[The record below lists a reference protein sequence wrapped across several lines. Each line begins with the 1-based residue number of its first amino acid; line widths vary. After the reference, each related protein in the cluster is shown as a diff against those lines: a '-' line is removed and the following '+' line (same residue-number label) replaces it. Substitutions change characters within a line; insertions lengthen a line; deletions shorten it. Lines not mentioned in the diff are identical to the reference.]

1 MNAAFFFVE
10 WLHSDRKRRSLM
22 SDTVDTLEDC
32 NVAEACDVIVI
43 IREMFM
49 YWYYEKLQ
57 KIYVCFFA
65 CIVFLYF
72 GPALLAEEAPIATIV
87 DIKGIVVIYT
97 SEQFYAARVGM
108 MLHAG
113 YGLITQ
119 DGAEAIVEFSD
130 GSRLTIAEH
139 ADMKFDTLLK
149 DEQTGARVSRLK
161 LWWGKVRSVVAPGH
175 QAPGSEFTVQTP
187 NALAGVKFS
196 EPDSEMQFNPQ
207 NWRTQVH
214 AYKFGLELTNLSIG
228 VTATIPEGRTGI
240 VEGDL
245 LLIPEQIVYFSQGGV
260 VLDEGAQKQLE
271 ELATIIRDDRT
282 QIFLIE
288 GHADNTGA
296 EEVNRRLSRQ
306 RAESVKN
313 LLVQEYGVDPAFIR
327 IQFYGSERPLDSN
340 DTEQGRA
347 KNRRVEVYQLF
358 E

>member
-1 MNAAFFFVE
+1 MERF
-10 WLHSDRKRRSLM
+10 
-22 SDTVDTLEDC
+22 C
-32 NVAEACDVIVI
+32 
-43 IREMFM
+43 
-49 YWYYEKLQ
+49 EKLR
-57 KIYVCFFA
+57 KTYVCFFV
-65 CIVFLYF
+65 CIAFLYVR
-72 GPALLAEEAPIATIV
+72 PALMAEEVPTATIV
-87 DIKGIVVIYT
+87 DIKGTVVIYT
-97 SEQFYAARVGM
+97 SEQFSVARVGM
-108 MLHAG
+108 VLQAG
-113 YGLITQ
+113 DELITQ
-119 DGAEAIVEFSD
+119 DDAEAILEFSD

-139 ADMKFDTLLK
+139 ADIKLDTLLK

-196 EPDSEMQFNPQ
+196 EPDSEMQFNPS

-214 AYKFGLELTNLSIG
+214 AYKFDLELTNLSTG
-228 VTATIPEGRTGI
+228 VTATILEGQTGV

-245 LLIPEQIVYFSQGGV
+245 LLIPEQTVYFSQGGA
-260 VLDEGAQKQLE
+260 VLDERAQKQLE
-271 ELATIIRDDRT
+271 ELAATIRDDRT
-282 QIFLIE
+282 QLFLIE

-296 EEVNRRLSRQ
+296 EEVNRRLSHQ

-313 LLVQEYGVDPAFIR
+313 FLIQEYGIDPAFIR
-327 IQFYGSERPLDSN
+327 VQFYGSERPLGSN